1 MKGPGI
7 PDGPRHPAG
16 PDPYRPWP
24 GPGGLGH
31 RLAAHAP
38 AVALPVAALAHGTA
52 VPVAAVLAAAHVLRT
67 VAGAVV
73 RHWFWWRAR
82 SQPARDLRGLL
93 RDAGS
98 AQDAERLAQG
108 LAARHQAVLDAYV
121 RAHGRPGAPRPPRRT
136 PRDPDDVHRRPRRP
150 R

>member
-52 VPVAAVLAAAHVLRT
+52 VPVAAVLAAAHILLT
-67 VAGAVV
+67 AAGAVV

-82 SQPARDLRGLL
+82 SQPARDLRRLL
-93 RDAGS
+93 RNAGS

-121 RAHGRPGAPRPPRRT
+121 RARPPRRAA
-136 PRDPDDVHRRPRRP
+136 PAPLYSP
-150 R
+150 